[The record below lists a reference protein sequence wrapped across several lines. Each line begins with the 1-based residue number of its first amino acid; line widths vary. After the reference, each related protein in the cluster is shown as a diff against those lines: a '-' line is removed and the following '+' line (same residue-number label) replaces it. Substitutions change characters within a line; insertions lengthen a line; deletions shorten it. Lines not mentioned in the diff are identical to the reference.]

1 MAGEVR
7 TLVIILRR
15 RATGD
20 ESLLLE
26 TLCETGALQAF
37 RLPGILKSRK
47 RSAFYYAPGALCEAL
62 YYSQAGHAIV
72 PRNLELVFSPFSE
85 RQEYFRLNTVAEI
98 LKTSDIL
105 EPGEDAVAFFSLL
118 RAFMENLPDSA
129 DASERHA
136 DRFYWELLKLLG
148 LAHEAEQEYAAYDL
162 TQGYLSARELSEL
175 PDSGFRLPRWWLTG
189 GERVQSDRSDSA
201 AYREKIRRFLSIR

>member
-7 TLVIILRR
+7 TLAIILRR
-15 RATGD
+15 RATGE

-47 RSAFYYAPGALCEAL
+47 RSAFYYAPGALCEVL
-62 YYSQAGHAIV
+62 YHSQAGHAIV

-98 LKTSDIL
+98 LKASEIF
-105 EPGEDAVAFFSLL
+105 EPGEDAVAVFSLL
-118 RAFMENLPDSA
+118 RAFIENLPDSA
-129 DASERHA
+129 EASERHA
-136 DRFYWELLKLLG
+136 NRFYWELLKLMG
-148 LAHEAEQEYAAYDL
+148 LAHEPEQDFAAYDMTHGFL
-162 TQGYLSARELSEL
+162 TAREVSEM
-175 PDSGFRLPRWWLTG
+175 PDSGFRLPCWWLIG
-189 GERVQSDRSDSA
+189 SERPQNDRSDSA
-201 AYREKIRRFLSIR
+201 TYRETIRRFLSGR